1 MTTIPLASPLL
12 ARSSNRPGD
21 SRTGRPDSVVTD
33 ALPRRVAERP
43 PIWSCSVRGFACR
56 PCYHERGALLPHLFT
71 LTHLRSPTPCGAARF
86 VGRYVFCATVL
97 QVALTGRY
105 PAHCPAEFGLSSLYL
120 RARRCGLALRRTAV
134 VWLAAK
140 TQLYTLGS
148 GLRVAHARPTRP
160 TRPPDLPDLP
170 DLPVRL
176 LADLVLLQL
185 LVQIAARRTDDLGGL
200 RDVPAVLPQ
209 LADQEHAFGVFLEFA
224 ERPQL
229 HVGGVAAAL
238 RRRKRCGTARGG
250 RRPDA
255 LGQVGQIDR
264 VAAGHDDQPLDG
276 VAQLA
281 DVALPPVSCERVE
294 RRLQDAL
301 RPHVVLAAEIIHVV
315 AHERRDVLRP

>member
-105 PAHCPAEFGLSSLYL
+105 PAHCPAEFGLSSPPSRLA
-120 RARRCGLALRRTAV
+120 ARRAAV

-140 TQLYTLGS
+140 IQLYTLGS
-148 GLRVAHARPTRP
+148 GLRVAPARPTRR
-160 TRPPDLPDLP
+160 TRP
-170 DLPVRL
+170 
-176 LADLVLLQL
+176 
-185 LVQIAARRTDDLGGL
+185 T
-200 RDVPAVLPQ
+200 
-209 LADQEHAFGVFLEFA
+209 
-224 ERPQL
+224 
-229 HVGGVAAAL
+229 
-238 RRRKRCGTARGG
+238 
-250 RRPDA
+250 
-255 LGQVGQIDR
+255 
-264 VAAGHDDQPLDG
+264 
-276 VAQLA
+276 
-281 DVALPPVSCERVE
+281 
-294 RRLQDAL
+294 
-301 RPHVVLAAEIIHVV
+301 
-315 AHERRDVLRP
+315 